1 MGPTISPPN
10 RAARVAA
17 ALAQAASGLVATA
30 GLLVLAGWMFDIR
43 GLTSLFLP
51 GPTLKTNAALSLTCG
66 ALANLLLIGR
76 VRGRW
81 SWFASVLAIIPVSLG
96 GLTWFE
102 HLTGIDLLIDQLLA
116 TEPAGALATVSPNR
130 MGPPAS
136 IANVLLGVA
145 LLGDSGRSRS
155 SRART
160 HALALAA
167 CVIAT
172 LPLMGFAYGFSQ
184 LYAVARYTGI
194 SLVNAVA
201 ILTLG
206 LALQAGR
213 PDGGLVALVCR
224 SDEVGV
230 FARRL
235 LPAGLLLPFVIGW
248 LLARSL
254 GDGIVDAPFAIST
267 MALVLI
273 VVLAAVIWRTG
284 THLVQSLDARTASE
298 EALLESE
305 RVLRA
310 EDQRKTEFLAT
321 LSHELRNPL
330 APIRFAVEI
339 LKGPPTSAERAR
351 RTIER
356 QVQHLTRLIDDLLD
370 LTRINRN
377 KLELH
382 PRPSEL
388 ALLIGDAADAV
399 AGEME
404 REHHRLQIMVPPEPT
419 WLQVDPDRM
428 VQILVNLLTNAAR
441 YTNAGGQIQL
451 VATVER
457 DTVAIS
463 VRDNGQGIDA
473 QDLTRV
479 FERFVQVG
487 ESRHGG
493 LGIGL
498 ALVKALV
505 ELHGG
510 SVVAHSSG
518 RGCGAEIRVVLPQSH
533 VPAPVSSTRESRA
546 VSARRVL
553 VVDDN
558 RDAADMLGGLLQASG
573 HQVLVA
579 YDGEEALREALEF
592 KPHVGLLDIGMSGM
606 NGYELAARLRAD
618 SRLPELFLVA
628 ITGWGRLKTA
638 AGRWRPVSM
647 PISPNPL
654 ARPRSPR
661 FSLIGFQS
669 AAVPICRERP
679 SGE

>member
-1 MGPTISPPN
+1 
-10 RAARVAA
+10 
-17 ALAQAASGLVATA
+17 
-30 GLLVLAGWMFDIR
+30 MFDIP
-43 GLTSLFLP
+43 GLTSLYLP

-76 VRGRW
+76 ERGRW
-81 SWFASVLAIIPVSLG
+81 SWSASVLAIVPASLG
-96 GLTWFE
+96 GLTLVE
-102 HLTGIDLLIDQLLA
+102 HLTGIDLGIDQLLA

-145 LLGDSGRSRS
+145 LVADRGSSRS
-155 SRART
+155 PRART
-160 HALALAA
+160 QMLAFVA

-172 LPLMGFAYGFSQ
+172 LPLMGYAYGFSQ
-184 LYAVARYTGI
+184 LYALARYTGI

-213 PDGGLVALVCR
+213 PDRGLVALLCR

-235 LPAGLLLPFVIGW
+235 LPAALLLPFVIGW

-267 MALVLI
+267 MALGLI

-298 EALLESE
+298 QALAESE

-339 LKGPPTSAERAR
+339 LKGPPASAERAR
-351 RTIER
+351 KTIER
-356 QVQHLTRLIDDLLD
+356 QVEHLTSLIDDLLD
-370 LTRINRN
+370 LTRINRS

-388 ALLIGDAADAV
+388 GLLIGDAVDAV
-399 AGEME
+399 ASEIE
-404 REHHRLQIMVPPEPT
+404 RAHHHLQVVVPPEPT

-428 VQILVNLLTNAAR
+428 VQIVVNLLTNAAR
-441 YTNAGGQIQL
+441 YTNPGGQIHL
-451 VATVER
+451 AATVER
-457 DTVAIS
+457 DTVTIRVA
-463 VRDNGQGIDA
+463 DTGQGIDA

-479 FERFVQVG
+479 FERFVQLG
-487 ESRHGG
+487 QNRHGG

-518 RGCGAEIRVVLPQSH
+518 RGCGAEFRVVLPQSG
-533 VPAPVSSTRESRA
+533 VPAPISSAGEKRTA
-546 VSARRVL
+546 PARRVL

-558 RDAADMLGGLLQASG
+558 QDAADMLGGLLQASG
-573 HQVLVA
+573 HQVLVV
-579 YDGEEALREALEF
+579 YSGEDAIREALGF
-592 KPHVGLLDIGMSGM
+592 KPHIGLLDIGMSGM
-606 NGYELAARLRAD
+606 NGYELASRLRAD
-618 SRLPELFLVA
+618 SQLPELFLVA
-628 ITGWGRLKTA
+628 ITGWGQDEDRRRALA
-638 AGRWRPVSM
+638 AGFNAHLTKPAD
-647 PISPNPL
+647 PAAIAAL
-654 ARPRSPR
+654 FADR
-661 FSLIGFQS
+661 FPQS
-669 AAVPICRERP
+669 
-679 SGE
+679 

>member
-1 MGPTISPPN
+1 
-10 RAARVAA
+10 
-17 ALAQAASGLVATA
+17 
-30 GLLVLAGWMFDIR
+30 
-43 GLTSLFLP
+43 
-51 GPTLKTNAALSLTCG
+51 
-66 ALANLLLIGR
+66 
-76 VRGRW
+76 
-81 SWFASVLAIIPVSLG
+81 
-96 GLTWFE
+96 
-102 HLTGIDLLIDQLLA
+102 
-116 TEPAGALATVSPNR
+116 

-145 LLGDSGRSRS
+145 LLDDRGSSRS
-155 SRART
+155 PRART
-160 HALALAA
+160 QTLAFVA

-172 LPLMGFAYGFSQ
+172 LPLMGYAYGFSQ

-213 PDGGLVALVCR
+213 PDSGLVALVCR

-235 LPAGLLLPFVIGW
+235 LPAALLLPFVIGW

-298 EALLESE
+298 QALAESE

-339 LKGPPTSAERAR
+339 LKGPPASAERAR
-351 RTIER
+351 KTIER
-356 QVQHLTRLIDDLLD
+356 QVEHLTSLIDDLLD

-388 ALLIGDAADAV
+388 GLLIGDAADAV
-399 AGEME
+399 AGEIE
-404 REHHRLQIMVPPEPT
+404 RGHHHLQIVVPPEPT

-441 YTNAGGQIQL
+441 YTNPGGQIHL
-451 VATVER
+451 AATVER
-457 DTVAIS
+457 DTVTIRVS
-463 VRDNGQGIDA
+463 DTGQGIDA

-487 ESRHGG
+487 ENRHGG

-510 SVVAHSSG
+510 SVAAHSGG
-518 RGCGAEIRVVLPQSH
+518 RGGGAEFRVVLPQSR

-546 VSARRVL
+546 VPARRVL

-573 HQVLVA
+573 HQ
-579 YDGEEALREALEF
+579 R
-592 KPHVGLLDIGMSGM
+592 P
-606 NGYELAARLRAD
+606 
-618 SRLPELFLVA
+618 
-628 ITGWGRLKTA
+628 GR
-638 AGRWRPVSM
+638 V
-647 PISPNPL
+647 
-654 ARPRSPR
+654 
-661 FSLIGFQS
+661 
-669 AAVPICRERP
+669 
-679 SGE
+679 